1 MNLTNETAYL
11 YVYSKDLISLN
22 KKLKGLSGK
31 AEKHIYKHGKAT
43 SEEDRL
49 KHRTKHGKV
58 VGKIQKLMVKHNELL
73 NKLRHHHVA
82 YAHALR
88 AEHKVK

>member
-1 MNLTNETAYL
+1 MNLTNEAAYL

-22 KKLKGLSGK
+22 KKLKSLSGK
-31 AEKHIYKHGKAT
+31 AEKHIYKHGKAA

-49 KHRTKHGKV
+49 RHKLKHRKTV
-58 VGKIQKLMVKHNELL
+58 DKIQRLMVKHNELL

-88 AEHKVK
+88 AEHKVR

>member
-1 MNLTNETAYL
+1 MNLTNEAAYL

-22 KKLKGLSGK
+22 KRLKGLSGK

-43 SEEDRL
+43 SEEERL
-49 KHRTKHGKV
+49 RHRTKHGKV
-58 VGKIQKLMVKHNELL
+58 VEKIQKLMVKHNELL
-73 NKLRHHHVA
+73 NKLHHHHVA

-88 AEHKVK
+88 AEHSVK

>member
-1 MNLTNETAYL
+1 MNLTNEAAYL
-11 YVYSKDLISLN
+11 YVYSKELISLN
-22 KKLKGLSGK
+22 KKLKRLSGK

-43 SEEDRL
+43 SEKERL
-49 KHRTKHGKV
+49 KHRTKHSKTV
-58 VGKIQKLMVKHNELL
+58 EKIRKLMVKHNELL